1 MNRQQKRTLQRQGQ
15 TGPDGAPAPRRAPA
29 TSASSH
35 RHSDPQR
42 PSIGKRIAQ
51 YLAEV
56 RQELAKVL
64 WPRRSEVVNYST
76 VVLTTLVLI
85 ALLIFGLNYLF
96 ARGVFWLYKS

>member
-1 MNRQQKRTLQRQGQ
+1 MNRESKPLQRSS
-15 TGPDGAPAPRRAPA
+15 DAVADEAIARRAAAPAPSRRSAAASQGGVFAPV
-29 TSASSH
+29 
-35 RHSDPQR
+35 
-42 PSIGKRIAQ
+42 AQ
-51 YLAEV
+51 YLREV

-64 WPRRSEVVNYST
+64 WPRRSEVINYST